1 MKIAGRA
8 IESFLAA
15 PGAEI
20 AAVLLYGPDEGLVK
34 ERADRLTRLVAGSLD
49 DPFRVALLE
58 GGKLLEDPARLAD
71 EAMAQ
76 SLTGGRRAVRIAG
89 AGDALAELLEAFLA
103 DAAGDSLVILE
114 GDELSARSALRKL
127 FEGAK
132 RGAALACYRDEG
144 EGLEA
149 LVRTRLKQEGLAVST
164 EALDYLAAHLG
175 SDRGITN
182 RELEKL
188 ALYMAAPGAAKRV
201 ELADAE
207 AVVGDSALLALDDL
221 VYALGDGELAP
232 LDRAFAR
239 NLAEGAAPISMIR
252 AAARHLLRLQWAAA
266 RAKGGDPLET
276 AMRALRP
283 PVFFRYEARFRR
295 QLQRW
300 APASI
305 AAALERLIEAER
317 RCKRTGMPAAAIARQ
332 SFIDI
337 ARRLAPK
344 R

>member
-1 MKIAGRA
+1 VKITGRA
-8 IESFLAA
+8 IEAFLERPGPEVAA
-15 PGAEI
+15 AL
-20 AAVLLYGPDEGLVK
+20 VSGPDEGLVK
-34 ERADRLTRLVAGSLD
+34 ERADRLTRGVAGSLD
-49 DPFRVALLE
+49 DPFRVALLD
-58 GGKLLEDPARLAD
+58 GDKLAADPARLAD

-76 SLTGGRRAVRIAG
+76 SLGGGRRAVRISG
-89 AGDALAELLEAFLA
+89 ATDALAELLESFFE

-114 GDELSARSALRKL
+114 ADDLGPRSALRKL

-144 EGLEA
+144 AGLES
-149 LVRTRLKQEGLAVST
+149 LVRDRLKQEGLAVT
-164 EALDYLAAHLG
+164 AEALDYLTAHLG

-182 RELEKL
+182 SELEKL

-207 AVVGDSALLALDDL
+207 AIVGDSALLAQDDL
-221 VYALGDGELAP
+221 VYAIGDGELGA

-239 NLAEGAAPISMIR
+239 NLAEGAAPISLIR
-252 AAARHLLRLQWAAA
+252 ATARHFLRLQWAAA
-266 RAKGGDPLET
+266 RVRGGEPLEA
-276 AMRALRP
+276 AMKALRP

-300 APASI
+300 TAVPLAE
-305 AAALERLIEAER
+305 ALKRLIETER

-332 SFIDI
+332 AFIGI
-337 ARRLAPK
+337 ARLPAVR